1 MDLLHCALVDAV
13 VLWWQMSFS
22 SERVGSS
29 GDVHGS
35 LSPALP
41 LAAALNLQSTELR
54 LLISVE
60 YR

>member
-1 MDLLHCALVDAV
+1 M
-13 VLWWQMSFS
+13 
-22 SERVGSS
+22 VG
-29 GDVHGS
+29 GGGLRDVHGS

-54 LLISVE
+54 LLISEE

>member
-1 MDLLHCALVDAV
+1 MVGGGGGGGGGGG
-13 VLWWQMSFS
+13 LW
-22 SERVGSS
+22 
-29 GDVHGS
+29 DVHAS